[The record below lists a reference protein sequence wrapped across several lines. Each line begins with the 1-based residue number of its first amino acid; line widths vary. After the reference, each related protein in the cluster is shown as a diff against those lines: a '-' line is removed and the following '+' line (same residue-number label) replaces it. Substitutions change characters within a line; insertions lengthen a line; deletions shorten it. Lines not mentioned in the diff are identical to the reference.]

1 MTFNRAEFLAEME
14 RLTKMEIPLL
24 ENEEFQA
31 SRLTDEEIIKARE
44 DGRKHRLFNATQPLI
59 GAGK

>member
-14 RLTKMEIPLL
+14 RLTKMEIPFL

-31 SRLTDEEIIKARE
+31 SRLMDEEIIIARE
-44 DGRKHRLFNATQPLI
+44 EDKGES
-59 GAGK
+59 